1 MYDTHVFTLIHM
13 FKKHTATLWN
23 YMHTHTQTPSTY
35 HFLST
40 AK

>member
-1 MYDTHVFTLIHM
+1 MILAPLHKCIRVT

-23 YMHTHTQTPSTY
+23 YMHTQTSNTY

-40 AK
+40 IK